1 MEDADLQHAH
11 DLATSLSRATRTVIE
26 GKDDVVDVAVTVL
39 LAGGHLLLEDVPGVG
54 KTTLAKTLAQAL
66 GIPMRRIQF
75 TPDLL
80 PSDITGVNVF
90 DPAAG
95 TFRFRPGAVFAHV
108 VVCDEINR
116 ASPKAQ
122 SAVLESMEEAQV
134 TVDGQTYPL
143 PQPFL
148 VVATQ
153 NPLEMEGTYP
163 LPEAQ
168 RDRFMARISIGYPS
182 PEAEAALLEHHGQ
195 SSPLE
200 HLAPVATIVDVQRAV
215 GVVRGVHAAPAL
227 RQYIVDI
234 VRATRDRPELR
245 LGASPRAGLHLLRA
259 ARARAVVRGR
269 DYVLPDDVAA
279 LATSVLEHRVLLAP
293 EGRLA
298 GHSPADV
305 VAEVLAATRVPAT
318 ARRTG

>member
-1 MEDADLQHAH
+1 MEDSDLQHAH
-11 DLATSLSRATRTVIE
+11 DLAAALTRATASVIE
-26 GKDDVVDVAVTVL
+26 GKNEVIEVAVTVL

-54 KTTLAKTLAQAL
+54 KTTLAKALAQAL

-80 PSDITGVNVF
+80 PSDVTGVNVF
-90 DPAAG
+90 DPATGA
-95 TFRFRPGAVFAHV
+95 FRFRPGAIFAHI

-134 TVDGQTYPL
+134 SVDGETYPL
-143 PQPFL
+143 PNPFL

-168 RDRFMARISIGYPS
+168 RDRFMARLAIGYPS
-182 PEAEAALLEHHGQ
+182 AEAEAALLEQHSGT
-195 SSPLE
+195 SPLAR
-200 HLAPVATIVDVQRAV
+200 LDPVATVQDVQRAATTV
-215 GVVRGVHAAPAL
+215 QGVYAAPAL
-227 RQYIVDI
+227 RHYIVNI
-234 VRATRDRPELR
+234 VRATRTHPELR

-259 ARARAVVRGR
+259 ARAAAVMSGRAH
-269 DYVLPDDVAA
+269 VLPDDVQQ
-279 LATSVLEHRVLLAP
+279 LAVAVLEHRVLLAAQ
-293 EGRLA
+293 GRLS
-298 GHSPADV
+298 GRSPA
-305 VAEVLAATRVPAT
+305 EVIAQVLGSTPVPALRST
-318 ARRTG
+318 AG